1 MKSEPSTYSI
11 DDLQRDKKTFWHGV
25 RNYQA
30 RNFMRD
36 KMKVKDLVLFYH
48 SNSNPSGIAGV
59 ARVIKQGYPDLTALD
74 PKSEYYDPK
83 ATKENPIWFMVNIE
97 FLEKFP
103 HLITLHDLKKNK
115 SLNGMMLTRPG
126 SRLSVQPVEQK
137 HFEIVQSLGKVLKT
151 ESFA

>member
-137 HFEIVQSLGKVLKT
+137 HFEIVQSLGKILKT

>member
-1 MKSEPSTYSI
+1 
-11 DDLQRDKKTFWHGV
+11 
-25 RNYQA
+25 
-30 RNFMRD
+30 MRD

-137 HFEIVQSLGKVLKT
+137 HFEIVQSLGKILKT